1 MKDPRDIKMNTK
13 RQRFETPLGEE
24 FGYIDYRFYKG
35 NLAFMHTFIPDE
47 SRGKGIAAE
56 MAKFGLEYARKEKFK
71 IMLYCPFVASYVK
84 RHPEYQDLINREF
97 HPGN

>member
-1 MKDPRDIKMNTK
+1 MNASK
-13 RQRFETPLGEE
+13 QRFETRIGEE

-35 NLAFMHTFIPDE
+35 NLAFMHTFIPDVA
-47 SRGKGIAAE
+47 RGNGVAGE
-56 MAKFGLEYARKEKFK
+56 LAKFGLEYAKKQNLK

-84 RHPEYQDLINREF
+84 RHPEYNELINREF